1 MPTELSEELK
11 QGLAIREFMR
21 NRSCGYR
28 RAAAH
33 FKMSYEDAKR
43 IGIAARKHEK
53 ETAKASRARAQA
65 GPRVRVNASNVD
77 DVTREAFLRSQLQE
91 VADNLVRVQEASK
104 PSWIAIR
111 DFRKQLIDL
120 RRELDEHLAEINKTQ
135 EEEIPSNDETL
146 AAIAQIMTNDLSL
159 TQLETIAKLAMTRIG
174 WSQ

>member
-1 MPTELSEELK
+1 
-11 QGLAIREFMR
+11 
-21 NRSCGYR
+21 
-28 RAAAH
+28 
-33 FKMSYEDAKR
+33 
-43 IGIAARKHEK
+43 
-53 ETAKASRARAQA
+53 
-65 GPRVRVNASNVD
+65 VD

-159 TQLETIAKLAMTRIG
+159 AQLETIAKLAMTRIG